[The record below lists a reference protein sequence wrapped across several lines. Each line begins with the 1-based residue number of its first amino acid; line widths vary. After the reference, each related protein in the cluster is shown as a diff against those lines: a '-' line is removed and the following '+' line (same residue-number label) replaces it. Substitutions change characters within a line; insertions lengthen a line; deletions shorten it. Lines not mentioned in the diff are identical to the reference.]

1 MTSPTGMK
9 RRPKESINNSQS
21 DFDKEKLSSADYQKK
36 MKQIPHW
43 EKRGNEITRQYRFSD
58 FVKAMAFVKHVA
70 TLAQKM
76 DHHPDMT
83 IQYNKVQLTLSTHSS
98 GGLTDLDF
106 RLAQRIDK

>member
-1 MTSPTGMK
+1 MSTRSHVSSVHPDQKLSAADIQKGMK
-9 RRPKESINNSQS
+9 KIPRWKRRGKEIN
-21 DFDKEKLSSADYQKK
+21 
-36 MKQIPHW
+36 
-43 EKRGNEITRQYRFSD
+43 RRYRFAD

-70 TLAQKM
+70 TLAQKL
-76 DHHPDMT
+76 DHHPDIT